1 MKTLFRFT
9 LLFVLIGQYGCMS
22 KSTDTAAQQLRALSG
37 KELLFDQDLF
47 TRAEDSLPTFA
58 APKIIITV
66 DSTKECTA
74 CEMELRNWYIQ
85 KEDLCVRGL
94 DLPIVFILQQEQI
107 DFELDSMIHDLGF
120 HCLLDPKG
128 TFVDTNELLVGSKTM
143 HTFLLDRENRVV
155 LVGSPIGNPK
165 MWELYKSTIAK
176 LVENDGT
183 LPTEPENKRRP
194 FLSALGSF
202 AGLAAVLGTLPLEK

>member
-1 MKTLFRFT
+1 
-9 LLFVLIGQYGCMS
+9 MS
-22 KSTDTAAQQLRALSG
+22 
-37 KELLFDQDLF
+37 
-47 TRAEDSLPTFA
+47 TFA

-128 TFVDTNELLVGSKTM
+128 TFVDTNQLLVGYKTM
-143 HTFLLDRENRVV
+143 HTFLLDRENQVV

-165 MWELYKSTIAK
+165 MWELYISPPSPNSSKMTVRYPPNRK
-176 LVENDGT
+176 
-183 LPTEPENKRRP
+183 NKRLTL
-194 FLSALGSF
+194 LSALGSF
-202 AGLAAVLGTLPLEK
+202 AGQAAVLGTLPPAGVRG